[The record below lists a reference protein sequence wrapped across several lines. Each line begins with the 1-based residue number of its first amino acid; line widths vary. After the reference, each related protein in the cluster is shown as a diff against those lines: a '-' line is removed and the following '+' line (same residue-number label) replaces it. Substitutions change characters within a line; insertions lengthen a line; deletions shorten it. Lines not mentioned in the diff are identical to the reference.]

1 MREKGSEAV
10 KKRSWHKSVFIRL
23 PTLGIKDNNR
33 LPNLPR
39 FH

>member
-1 MREKGSEAV
+1 MREKGSEAA
-10 KKRSWHKSVFIRL
+10 KKRSWHKRVFIRL
-23 PTLGIKDNNR
+23 PKLGIKDDR